1 MYTQHKEIECN
12 KAKNERMPP
21 LASHTKNQ
29 SRVGHR
35 PVVEAK
41 TLKLPEESTGKC
53 LHSKKGKDLESKS
66 HKGGA

>member
-1 MYTQHKEIECN
+1 MYTQHREIEYN
-12 KAKNERMPP
+12 KAKNERMSP
-21 LASHTKNQ
+21 LTSYTKNQ

-53 LHSKKGKDLESKS
+53 LHSKKEKTWEAKAI
-66 HKGGA
+66 KEEA